1 MNLMYV
7 RKSSFLGDSHKEN
20 APMINH
26 TLGKKNIVAYA
37 LSWITNYGNQK
48 TIHEF
53 NYTMETM
60 SEIYDTGELSEGIS
74 YTGIKGNNPG

>member
-1 MNLMYV
+1 MVGGGSLGGGSWREVWVSYMNLMYV

-37 LSWITNYGNQK
+37 LS
-48 TIHEF
+48 
-53 NYTMETM
+53 
-60 SEIYDTGELSEGIS
+60 
-74 YTGIKGNNPG
+74 